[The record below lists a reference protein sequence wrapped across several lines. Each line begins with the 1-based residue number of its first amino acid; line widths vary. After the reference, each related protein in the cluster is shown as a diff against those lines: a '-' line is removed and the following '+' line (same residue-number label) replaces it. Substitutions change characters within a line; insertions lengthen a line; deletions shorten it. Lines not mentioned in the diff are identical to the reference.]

1 MIKMRGDDTR
11 TAFTVIV
18 KVVFNQNPL
27 KEPYGSIF
35 VVFKG
40 FTAFLFWFSRYLV
53 DILYFVITMGYAANV
68 LTYGRKKPYVL
79 KKSAMELVYDLISE
93 YSAADFDQDCIIKC
107 NTNTKLVSHNRLFF
121 NQMVALLFDP
131 RNIKHPDSRLG
142 PILEKIERLRA
153 DGTLQAMI
161 ETSGQD
167 AFVEQLINRFSSVE
181 SDYQ

>member
-1 MIKMRGDDTR
+1 MEDRRWLVKLERCDKYWITLYDD
-11 TAFTVIV
+11 
-18 KVVFNQNPL
+18 
-27 KEPYGSIF
+27 
-35 VVFKG
+35 
-40 FTAFLFWFSRYLV
+40 
-53 DILYFVITMGYAANV
+53 ANV

-93 YSAADFDQDCIIKC
+93 YSAADSTADFDQDCIIKC

-131 RNIKHPDSRLG
+131 KNIKHPDSRLG
-142 PILEKIERLRA
+142 PILEEIERLRA
-153 DGTLQAMI
+153 DGTLQEMI

-167 AFVEQLINRFSSVE
+167 AFVEQLINRFSPVK